1 MGREREG
8 WKLHLQSILKENL
21 RNAGTKTKII
31 RKPAL
36 IYIFVLKNYKIGMT
50 EETALY
56 NYSYF
61 KKHKASSELYSI
73 FSLINPAPILRKNQS
88 AMPCITHA
96 SPSQSTTKYTVAL
109 PNKLCESS

>member
-1 MGREREG
+1 M
-8 WKLHLQSILKENL
+8 
-21 RNAGTKTKII
+21 
-31 RKPAL
+31 
-36 IYIFVLKNYKIGMT
+36 
-50 EETALY
+50 TALY

-88 AMPCITHA
+88 AMPSITHA
-96 SPSQSTTKYTVAL
+96 SPSQSASCKYTVAL